1 MNRELH
7 VVTLLPRWSGF
18 SDLKEWGGQKG
29 DFYTLRHVN
38 LQGNF
43 LFKKKK
49 KSFLNVTTQIRPKVA
64 AVLLLV
70 LMIFIEFKIT
80 FKKKKK
86 RGKKKQPVDS
96 VHSLD
101 YVINSVAC
109 CVPYLPILGE

>member
-29 DFYTLRHVN
+29 DFYTLRNVN

-43 LFKKKK
+43 LLK

-64 AVLLLV
+64 AALLLV

-80 FKKKKK
+80 FKKKKERK
-86 RGKKKQPVDS
+86 EKATCWFG
-96 VHSLD
+96 SLFGLC
-101 YVINSVAC
+101 N
-109 CVPYLPILGE
+109 